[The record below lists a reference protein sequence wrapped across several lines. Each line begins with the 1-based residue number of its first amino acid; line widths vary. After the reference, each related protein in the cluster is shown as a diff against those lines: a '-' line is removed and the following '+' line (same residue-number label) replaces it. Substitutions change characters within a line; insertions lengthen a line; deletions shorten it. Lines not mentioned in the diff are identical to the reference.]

1 MKVMK
6 TFTNQMNWFD
16 QKNRLNQKNRFKSK
30 NRLNRFFS
38 KKSDFFTTLLKRH
51 NIKG

>member
-16 QKNRLNQKNRFKSK
+16 QKNRLNQKNQFKSK
-30 NRLNRFFS
+30 NPDLNQKNLIF
-38 KKSDFFTTLLKRH
+38 
-51 NIKG
+51 